1 MSADFATVF
10 GWLEAAESDN
20 GPRGYLG
27 DLLRFFAG
35 DPGDGAAEE
44 GRGRHSRTVRPEIDF
59 GCCEE
64 AAAGGVPFELLSPGR
79 RSQAIS
85 ALTPE
90 GEELSGRPPTMTAAG
105 GRPSPGVVD
114 AAK

>member
-1 MSADFATVF
+1 MTAVMAILAPAPQERARAREVLARLVRKPGEARGAGCSGPGEGPMSADFATVF

-44 GRGRHSRTVRPEIDF
+44 GRGRHSRGVHNGIGFDSCDES
-59 GCCEE
+59 
-64 AAAGGVPFELLSPGR
+64 AAGGG
-79 RSQAIS
+79 
-85 ALTPE
+85 AL
-90 GEELSGRPPTMTAAG
+90 
-105 GRPSPGVVD
+105 
-114 AAK
+114 